1 MDTVVFSTIVSKKYI
16 YDEEF
21 KNVKKKIKKQ
31 LSKYWNN
38 SFTYIKISK
47 AALEYP
53 GKNKK

>member
-1 MDTVVFSTIVSKKYI
+1 MDTVVFSTIVSKKLI

-21 KNVKKKIKKQ
+21 ENVKKIIRKQ
-31 LSKYWNN
+31 LSKYWDN

-47 AALEYP
+47 AELEYP